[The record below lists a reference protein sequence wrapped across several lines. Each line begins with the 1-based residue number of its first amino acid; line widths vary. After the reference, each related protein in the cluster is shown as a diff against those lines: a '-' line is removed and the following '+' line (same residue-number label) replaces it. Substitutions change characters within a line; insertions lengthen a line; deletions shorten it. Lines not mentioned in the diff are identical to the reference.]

1 MNNRLEAF
9 RTIVLIVFCGVLF
22 RLFFWQILKSS
33 QLKLEAAAQY
43 NRVSELPVSRGKI
56 FTADGYPIAMN
67 QRVYTLFAL
76 PKKLNDSPPRIANL
90 LAPILFDQVALASG
104 SATPTL
110 DLLRDLLMGK
120 ISDTSK
126 NWIAL
131 RHDVSK
137 DEYDSIQN
145 LNIQGLGFDP
155 DEIRYYPEA
164 SMAAHLM
171 GFVGNDELGNPKGY
185 FGIEGRYD
193 LELKGKGGY
202 VAQQTDALG
211 KPIAI
216 GDFQQVESVAARDL
230 RLTVRRDIQNF

>member
-33 QLKLEAAAQY
+33 QLKLEASAQY
-43 NRVSELPVSRGKI
+43 NRVSILPVSRGKI

-67 QRVYTLFAL
+67 QRVYTLFVL
-76 PKKLNDSPPRIANL
+76 PKKISDSPPHIANL
-90 LAPILFDQVALASG
+90 LSPILFDQVARASG
-104 SATPTL
+104 SATPTIDAL
-110 DLLRDLLMGK
+110 QSQLVGK
-120 ISDTSK
+120 IADTSK
-126 NWIAL
+126 SWVAL

-145 LNIQGLGFDP
+145 LQIPGLGFDP
-155 DEIRYYPEA
+155 DETRYYPEA
-164 SMAAHLM
+164 SMAANLL
-171 GFVGNDELGNPKGY
+171 GFVGNDESGSPKGY
-185 FGIEGRYD
+185 FGIEGKYD

-216 GDFQQVESVAARDL
+216 GDFAQVESVAARDL
-230 RLTVRRDIQNF
+230 KLT